1 MSIAVLTLILKKIVT
16 LLALVDPFAA
26 IPLFIQ
32 ASQGLDLTE
41 QRRYARLL
49 GFTVA
54 IALLTAGLFGELI
67 MEILGMTAGGM
78 RVGGGILI
86 LILAVAM
93 VLGQEKAVKR
103 TEAETT
109 AAADREG
116 RGIVPLGIPMLAG
129 PAAFSF
135 MMSHEPIRD
144 VTVLM
149 AIVIPAVAA
158 GLLTWIVFHYASS
171 TQRHFRAATLNVIER
186 IAGFF
191 LAGIAV
197 DMIASGLRELF
208 PVLAGSV
215 R

>member
-1 MSIAVLTLILKKIVT
+1 MSFAVLTLILKKIVT
-16 LLALVDPFAA
+16 LFALVDPFAA
-26 IPLFIQ
+26 MPLFIQ
-32 ASQGLDLTE
+32 ASQGLDLHE

-49 GFTVA
+49 GITVA
-54 IALLTAGLFGELI
+54 VSLLTAGLAGEFI
-67 MEILGMTAGGM
+67 MEVLGTTAGGM

-103 TEAETT
+103 TDAEAS
-109 AAADREG
+109 AAVDREG

-135 MMSHEPIRD
+135 MMTHDPIND
-144 VTVLM
+144 VMVVMTI
-149 AIVIPAVAA
+149 AIPGLAA
-158 GLLTWIVFHYASS
+158 GLFVWIVFHYAAAS
-171 TQRHFRAATLNVIER
+171 QRHFRAATLNVIER

-197 DMIASGLRELF
+197 DMIAAGLRELF
-208 PVLAGSV
+208 PILAGA